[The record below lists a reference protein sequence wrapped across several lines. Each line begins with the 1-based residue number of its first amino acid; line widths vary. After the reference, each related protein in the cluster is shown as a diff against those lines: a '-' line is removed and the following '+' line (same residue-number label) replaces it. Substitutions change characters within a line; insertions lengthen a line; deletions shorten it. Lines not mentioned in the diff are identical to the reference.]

1 MRPLFNGG
9 TLSGL
14 DATFAYGEHNM
25 PWVSG
30 SLDALGARRCDRFRS
45 LARLR
50 VAVAVAALALVCCK
64 SEPRHQVT
72 GTSSASAQPTAE
84 RPTPEFV
91 PLVRLLSSPT
101 SVEGT
106 LVGVQGFVA
115 YDFEGTAVYLSQDD
129 YLNGLSDNA
138 LWLQFARDD
147 DKVAT
152 DDHEYCLVVGTFH
165 SSPHG
170 HMGVFSGTILV
181 EAVRGCREPVHPRQQ
196 ANTNPTRH

>member
-1 MRPLFNGG
+1 VSR
-9 TLSGL
+9 GL
-14 DATFAYGEHNM
+14 E
-25 PWVSG
+25 
-30 SLDALGARRCDRFRS
+30 ALVV
-45 LARLR
+45 
-50 VAVAVAALALVCCK
+50 VASLALVCCK
-64 SEPRHQVT
+64 SEPRHEVT
-72 GTSSASAQPTAE
+72 GAPSASPEPTYK

-101 SVEGT
+101 AVEGT

-138 LWLQFARDD
+138 LWLRFARDD

-152 DDHEYCLVVGTFH
+152 DDHQYCLVVGTFH
-165 SSPHG
+165 SSPRG

-181 EAVRGCREPVHPRQQ
+181 EAIRGCREPVHPPQRG
-196 ANTNPTRH
+196 NTNPTRQ